1 MQETIDFLIRH
12 GYAVLFLNV
21 MAEQLALPIPAIPSF
36 LAMGALAGMG
46 RFSFLTSVLVA
57 VAAAQIADTIAY
69 LVGRAKGHTVLK
81 LLCKLSLEPDSC
93 VSNTRYWFRR
103 LGTWAIVVAKL
114 VPGLNTISSP
124 MAGLSRVPW
133 WKFAI
138 ADLTGSVIWVSAY
151 MTLGYIFRTQL
162 EEAAAAVVRMG
173 SWLAAVVLALIVFW
187 VSFKLWQRKRFFRK
201 LRIAR
206 ITPEDLKDRLLDV
219 VLVDLRSPSEVDWDG
234 LKIPGAVWFDRQ
246 DLETRIDEI
255 PLDKDIVL
263 YCT

>member
-1 MQETIDFLIRH
+1 
-12 GYAVLFLNV
+12 
-21 MAEQLALPIPAIPSF
+21 
-36 LAMGALAGMG
+36 
-46 RFSFLTSVLVA
+46 
-57 VAAAQIADTIAY
+57 
-69 LVGRAKGHTVLK
+69 
-81 LLCKLSLEPDSC
+81 
-93 VSNTRYWFRR
+93 
-103 LGTWAIVVAKL
+103 
-114 VPGLNTISSP
+114 
-124 MAGLSRVPW
+124 
-133 WKFAI
+133 
-138 ADLTGSVIWVSAY
+138 
-151 MTLGYIFRTQL
+151 
-162 EEAAAAVVRMG
+162 
-173 SWLAAVVLALIVFW
+173 VVLALIVFW